1 MAPDWK
7 KARSACGVLGPACFV
22 GGWITAGSLTPGYS
36 PVRQAISQLARSGVP
51 HRVLMTSAFI
61 GFGLAMPI
69 FAKPLE
75 EAVGGGWPL
84 RASVSLAGIATLGVA
99 AFPLTASGGHTRDRL
114 HEICAIA
121 GYVGMAVSPIAAGLA
136 LYKSR
141 RLVPAAVSIATGA
154 LSAALLS
161 ATGLT
166 PDTGLL
172 QRSGLG
178 IVDLWFM
185 VMGVGILIQ
194 ESKQPARLRATASAV
209 MTP

>member
-1 MAPDWK
+1 MSPDWK
-7 KARSACGVLGPACFV
+7 KARSACGFLGPACFV

-36 PVRQAISQLARSGVP
+36 PVRQAISQLARSGAP

-84 RASVSLAGIATLGVA
+84 RASVSLAGIAALGVA
-99 AFPLTASGGHTRDRL
+99 AFPLTTSGGHPRDQL

-121 GYVGMAVSPIAAGLA
+121 GYVGMAVSPIIAGLA

-141 RLVPAAVSIATGA
+141 RMVPASVSIAIGA

-166 PDTGLL
+166 AETGLL

-185 VMGVGILIQ
+185 VMSVGIVVQ
-194 ESKQPARLRATASAV
+194 ESKRPAGLRAIVSAAV
-209 MTP
+209 TR